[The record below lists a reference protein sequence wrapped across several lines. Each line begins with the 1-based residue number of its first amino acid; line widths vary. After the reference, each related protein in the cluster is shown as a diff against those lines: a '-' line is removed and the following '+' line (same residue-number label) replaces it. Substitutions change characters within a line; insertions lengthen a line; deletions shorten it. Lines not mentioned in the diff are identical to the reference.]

1 MHVRRIRFIASVLL
15 VGALALPVGA
25 MSGAA
30 AHGRSGGSPD
40 TYVTSWDAVGTQAFT
55 AAALSPAEG
64 HTIFAYVSIAV
75 YDSVMAI
82 EGGYRPFAI
91 HVHAPEGASAEA
103 AVAAAA
109 HGILVH
115 YLPAQAPG
123 IIDPAYAA
131 SLATIASGQAKT
143 DGVAMGEKVAAKLI
157 AKRADDGFRAPVT
170 YTPPEPSDPR
180 RVAPDGSHAA
190 DRHLPRAHAA
200 VQPRVRRPV
209 PAERAS

>member
-82 EGGYRPFAI
+82 EGGYKPFMI

-109 HGILVH
+109 HGILKH
-115 YLPAQAPG
+115 YLPAQAPT
-123 IIDPAYAA
+123 IIDPAYVA
-131 SLATIASGQAKT
+131 SLATIDPGQAKT
-143 DGVAMGEKVAAKLI
+143 DGVATGEKVASKLI
-157 AKRADDGFRAPVT
+157 DEARRRRLPGGGDLHAA
-170 YTPPEPSDPR
+170 EPADPR
-180 RVAPDGSHAA
+180 RVAPDGPHAA